1 MDTPVVKL
9 FNFWDIDRIR
19 TYNLYRPPCRLHVQL
34 CFEIHIKK
42 QTMRILRYFSL
53 RGLDGHHIRV
63 YPRRSLDLVDYSEP
77 HPYTTTDVSYRSVL
91 FCPSS
96 GNRTHILLIHSW
108 DGYRREMYSSLCFA
122 LVKLQ
127 KDVARHQRIELCPMG
142 LESIWLP

>member
-9 FNFWDIDRIR
+9 FI
-19 TYNLYRPPCRLHVQL
+19 L
-34 CFEIHIKK
+34 KK

-53 RGLDGHHIRV
+53 RGLDGHHTRV
-63 YPRRSLDLVDYSEP
+63 YPRRSLGLVDYSEP

-127 KDVARHQRIELCPMG
+127 KDVARHSE
-142 LESIWLP
+142 LESETLVLETKMITISPMTHLLRSRRVSHPLC